1 MTLAIV
7 ATSIRFSQTMYSKAE
22 NEGPIEI
29 KLVLNNTLPDDVT
42 VQVISNDNTAT
53 GRYTSIISMH
63 VLLTV
68 MII

>member
-1 MTLAIV
+1 MTLASV

-42 VQVISNDNTAT
+42 VQVVSNDNTAT
-53 GRYTSIISMH
+53 GRYTSISTY

>member
-1 MTLAIV
+1 
-7 ATSIRFSQTMYSKAE
+7 MYSKAE

-53 GRYTSIISMH
+53 GGYISSSSY

>member
-1 MTLAIV
+1 
-7 ATSIRFSQTMYSKAE
+7 MYSKAE

-53 GRYTSIISMH
+53 GGYTSISTY

-68 MII
+68 MIM

>member
-53 GRYTSIISMH
+53 GRYTSISTYA
-63 VLLTV
+63 LLTV

>member
-29 KLVLNNTLPDDVT
+29 KLVLSNTLPDDVT
-42 VQVISNDNTAT
+42 VQVISSDNTAT
-53 GRYTSIISMH
+53 GGYTSSGMYY
-63 VLLTV
+63 
-68 MII
+68 

>member
-29 KLVLNNTLPDDVT
+29 KLVLSNTLPDDVT
-42 VQVISNDNTAT
+42 LQVISNDNTAT
-53 GRYTSIISMH
+53 GGYTNISTY